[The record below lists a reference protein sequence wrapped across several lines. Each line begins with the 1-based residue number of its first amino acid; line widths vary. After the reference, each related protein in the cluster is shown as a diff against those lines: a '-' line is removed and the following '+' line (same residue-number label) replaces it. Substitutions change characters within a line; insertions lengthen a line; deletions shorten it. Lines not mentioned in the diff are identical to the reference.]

1 VKVNPFDYYKDVDY
15 FIKNVEALE
24 GQRVAEI
31 TKIEKKEGEEQEEA
45 QPPPQE

>member
-1 VKVNPFDYYKDVDY
+1 VVKVNLFDYLKDVDY

-31 TKIEKKEGEEQEEA
+31 TRI
-45 QPPPQE
+45 